1 MKNFSPDD
9 DQLRNLLQNHEFEF
23 LPQAWDNMQKKLQ
36 QPQPKTRGLAWW
48 WASVGFC
55 SVLGISIASYAFLF
69 SNPTKSELL
78 PSDQLIVPVSLPATQ
93 PKAQQEQPTAYYSNN
108 NPNVNSIAATS
119 TNNNPKKI
127 TNQTKAAKKQ
137 LKNSVDK
144 IAKPQY
150 IPNLQMQQIK
160 VLEQKTQINAP
171 QPMAYNA
178 EFCPAEVKAQVVSSL
193 PNNNNQEPTAIE
205 LGKNK
210 NRRLR
215 AQIWFGTT
223 ANKPANNAVAL
234 GLQLGAGVD
243 YQLSKRQ
250 HLSAGLQYKQLF
262 TTPDFVGATIP
273 MAATYL
279 SGNSFDS
286 GSPLYSKT
294 QVYELQRVDFL
305 ELPISYHFQLAP
317 RHSVS
322 ATAKVGLVIH
332 TATLN
337 ANEQQPA
344 QMTAQDLD
352 LSRTTAALGLGYEW
366 RFGKKWSVGVQANV
380 GLNNLALNSQKEY
393 RAYTSYAGE
402 TAQKGELFLMLNES
416 STKPAMMRMPE
427 KVYNSDL
434 QIAAKYTF

>member
-36 QPQPKTRGLAWW
+36 QPQKKARGLAWW

-69 SNPTKSELL
+69 SDATKSDAL
-78 PSDQLIVPVSLPATQ
+78 PNDKIIVPVSLPTTQ
-93 PKAQQEQPTAYYSNN
+93 PQAQQEQPTAYYPNHVQNN
-108 NPNVNSIAATS
+108 HPIAENSTK
-119 TNNNPKKI
+119 NNPKQVLNQQKI
-127 TNQTKAAKKQ
+127 SKKQ
-137 LKNSVDK
+137 LKAQQSKNGKQLARLKPDAFK
-144 IAKPQY
+144 IRTAEERRP
-150 IPNLQMQQIK
+150 
-160 VLEQKTQINAP
+160 INTP

-193 PNNNNQEPTAIE
+193 PNNNSQEPTAIE

-215 AQIWFGTT
+215 AQVWFGTT
-223 ANKPANNAVAL
+223 ANKPADNSVAL
-234 GLQLGAGVD
+234 GLQLGAGID
-243 YQLSKRQ
+243 YQISKRQ
-250 HLSAGLQYKQLF
+250 HISAGLQYKQLF

-273 MAATYL
+273 MAASYL
-279 SGNSFDS
+279 SDNAFNAS
-286 GSPLYSKT
+286 SPLYSKT
-294 QVYELQRVDFL
+294 QVYELQRVDFI
-305 ELPISYHFQLAP
+305 ELPVSYHYQLAP
-317 RHSVS
+317 RHSLN
-322 ATAKVGLVIH
+322 ATAKVGVVIH
-332 TATLN
+332 TATFN

-344 QMTAQDLD
+344 QMTAEDLD
-352 LSRTTAALGLGYEW
+352 LSRLTAAVGLGYEW
-366 RFGKKWSVGVQANV
+366 RFGKKWSVGIQANL

-402 TAQKGELFLMLNES
+402 TAEKGELFLMLNES